1 MMKNDKATPQP
12 GTPGYQVEKTE
23 ELNKPKFNSGTDRRE
38 SDELPAVEQKDAHL
52 SSDAKSME
60 HDQNIPE
67 ADLGNQRD
75 DDKEQ
80 EDEKIIR
87 T

>member
-1 MMKNDKATPQP
+1 MKENQATPQP
-12 GTPGYQVEKTE
+12 GTPEYQVEKTE
-23 ELNKPKFNSGTDRRE
+23 ELNKPKFNSGTDRRDSE
-38 SDELPAVEQKDAHL
+38 ELPAVEQKDAHL
-52 SSDAKSME
+52 SSDEKSTE

-75 DDKEQ
+75 EDKEQ